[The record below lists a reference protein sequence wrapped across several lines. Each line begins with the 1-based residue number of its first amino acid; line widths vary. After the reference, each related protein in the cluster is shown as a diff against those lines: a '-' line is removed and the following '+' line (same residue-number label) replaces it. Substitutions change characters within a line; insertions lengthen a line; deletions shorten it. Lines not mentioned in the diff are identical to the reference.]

1 MFVEMVLKTEFYEV
15 KCARY
20 VMENMLLELEHTQ
33 NFCDNSQFKHIINN
47 NQNKNQHWETSRTH
61 ALR

>member
-1 MFVEMVLKTEFYEV
+1 
-15 KCARY
+15 
-20 VMENMLLELEHTQ
+20 MENMLLELEHTQ